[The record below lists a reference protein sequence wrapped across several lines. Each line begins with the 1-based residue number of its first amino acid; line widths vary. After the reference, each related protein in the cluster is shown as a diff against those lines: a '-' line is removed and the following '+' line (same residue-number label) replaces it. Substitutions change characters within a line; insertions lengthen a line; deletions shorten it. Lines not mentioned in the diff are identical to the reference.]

1 MHTTQDVCGFAS
13 VSSRDAVQRF
23 VSDLLGFITK
33 NCAALLTAQYCFAAC
48 DYRWEI
54 RASS

>member
-54 RASS
+54 RASL